1 MARVTPYFT
10 GARLCGDEPHIR
22 ILFLRRSP
30 TRADHHR
37 RHGVGSGALVEI
49 ARILDN
55 AIYIDNIYSH
65 NSFRRSRA
73 EKNTPKYGMTCD
85 IGASGC
91 CAVRLL
97 SERAET
103 QQTIHT

>member
-10 GARLCGDEPHIR
+10 GAQLCGDEPHIR
-22 ILFLRRSP
+22 ILFPRRSP

-65 NSFRRSRA
+65 NSFRCSRA
-73 EKNTPKYGMTCD
+73 EKDTPKYARHNKLNTYITVTTYITAM
-85 IGASGC
+85 
-91 CAVRLL
+91 L
-97 SERAET
+97 S
-103 QQTIHT
+103 